1 MFLGLL
7 ILFVALALSGIA
19 AYYSIIGLTAIFAA
33 AVIPIIVMGGI
44 LEVAKLACTVW
55 LHQNWQRAR
64 FIMKLYLV
72 PAVAVLMF
80 ITSMGIFGF
89 LSKSHIEQ
97 SAMGTEQIEQVK
109 VIEDKLLR
117 AQAKVERWNAEIGRL
132 NRGETSGRIDGLIKR
147 EQDRIDKA
155 NKRIQPQIDAENAK
169 IKDFREQAAV
179 EVEQQNKRLRD
190 AQKRTRDDIDIAE
203 KRLAQLDKDVAAYT
217 SQGTVK
223 GGVFTADVDNVKKG
237 NQLRAQQKPERDE
250 LNKAINK
257 AKQTEIGVAS
267 RVQREITNINK
278 RLADQIKGV
287 EKNVDKIRA
296 SIKNT
301 IDSANA
307 NIAKYTLEA
316 GSSNK
321 NVDKRIAELELN
333 IENIQP
339 EIDGLREE
347 KFVFEKQYRQF
358 EAEVGPVKYIA
369 QLIYGDNPDQNLLE
383 AAVRWVIILIVAVF
397 DPLAIMMLLAAT
409 ETFAWRRQEKEN
421 LVETVTPMPSPMP
434 VEENSQE
441 PEPETK
447 PELAQTDQDGPADE
461 EPDKIGGENQSDGG
475 EDRVNIEEPNQDL
488 EQKKVERVLHVE
500 HIVLPEPEE
509 KTETYP
515 HAYENEYV
523 PNPEIEEEI
532 EQHALEHIANEPVEE
547 FVEQEEKIEEVLVE
561 RGFEDETD
569 SEIQQE
575 IDRDIDSHITE
586 EEIQA
591 VEEDIFEWKEE
602 DENDPHKRAKRI
614 WKRLNPNDTLKNH
627 ELQLNEGIIDELPW
641 QKYVDQKDEDLVEFA
656 NTTIGLERPTAPIKG
671 DTFIRTD
678 VYPNTLQKFNGD
690 IWIEIDKN
698 TTDGYITE
706 EYVQHLITKLGSGE
720 YDPEQLNDAER
731 KAIEDQLKKGDL

>member
-1 MFLGLL
+1 MLLGLL

-64 FIMKLYLV
+64 FVMKLYLV

-109 VIEDKLLR
+109 VIDDKLLR

-132 NRGETSGRIDGLIKR
+132 NRGETSGRIDGLITR
-147 EQDRIDKA
+147 EQERIDKA
-155 NKRIQPQIDAENAK
+155 NKRIQPQIDAENSK
-169 IKDFREQAAV
+169 VKGLRLQADKEIA
-179 EVEQQNKRLRD
+179 QQNKRLGD
-190 AQKRTRDDIDIAE
+190 AQKRTSADIDIAE

-217 SQGTVK
+217 SQGTTT

-237 NQLRAQQKPERDE
+237 NQLRASQKPERDQLE
-250 LNKAINK
+250 KAIAK
-257 AKQTEIGVAS
+257 AKRTEIGVAS

-278 RLADQIKGV
+278 RLAEQIKAV
-287 EKNVDKIRA
+287 EANVAKIRTG
-296 SIKNT
+296 ITKT

-321 NVDKRIAELELN
+321 NVDVRIKELELN

-339 EIDGLREE
+339 QIDGLREE

-409 ETFAWRRQEKEN
+409 ETFAWRRQDKETA
-421 LVETVTPMPSPMP
+421 VETVTTMPSPLP
-434 VEENSQE
+434 VEEVEEVQEQEAPDE
-441 PEPETK
+441 PEP
-447 PELAQTDQDGPADE
+447 DQPVEDGPTDE
-461 EPDKIGGENQSDGG
+461 EPDETRSEDKSDGG
-475 EDRVNIEEPNQDL
+475 ETGVDIEEPVKDPRPL
-488 EQKKVERVLHVE
+488 ERTLHVE
-500 HIVLPEPEE
+500 HIVLPEPDE
-509 KTETYP
+509 KVETY
-515 HAYENEYV
+515 HHEYENEYV
-523 PNPEIEEEI
+523 PNPEIEEEKVI
-532 EQHALEHIANEPVEE
+532 TQPVE
-547 FVEQEEKIEEVLVE
+547 VELPVEKTANIYNWQEDIKENTVVVNDGRQDEPIYVEEP
-561 RGFEDETD
+561 
-569 SEIQQE
+569 
-575 IDRDIDSHITE
+575 TE
-586 EEIQA
+586 EEVQA

-602 DENDPHKRAKRI
+602 DEDDPTKRAKRI
-614 WKRLNPNDTLKNH
+614 WKRLNPDDTLKN
-627 ELQLNEGIIDELPW
+627 NEQMLAHGEIDVLPW
-641 QKYVDQKDEDLVEFA
+641 EQYIDQPDEKLEEFA
-656 NTTIGLERPTAPIKG
+656 TNTFGDTFPTHPIKG
-671 DTFIRTD
+671 DTYVKTD
-678 VYPNTLQKFNGD
+678 VFPSTLHKFNGEA
-690 IWIEIDKN
+690 WIQVDKETSTSYVYN
-698 TTDGYITE
+698 EMYIKHIIE
-706 EYVQHLITKLGSGE
+706 KLGSGE
-720 YDPEQLNDAER
+720 YDPELLNDAER
-731 KAIEDQLKKGDL
+731 SAIEEQLKKDDL

>member
-1 MFLGLL
+1 MLLGLL

-64 FIMKLYLV
+64 FVMKLYLV

-109 VIEDKLLR
+109 VIDDKLLR

-132 NRGETSGRIDGLIKR
+132 NRGETSGRIDGLITR
-147 EQDRIDKA
+147 EQERIDKA
-155 NKRIQPQIDAENAK
+155 NKRIQPQIDAENSK
-169 IKDFREQAAV
+169 VKGLRLQADK
-179 EVEQQNKRLRD
+179 EIEQQNKRLGD
-190 AQKRTRDDIDIAE
+190 AQKRTSADITIAE

-217 SQGTVK
+217 SQGTTT

-237 NQLRAQQKPERDE
+237 NQLRASQKPERDALE
-250 LNKAINK
+250 KAIQK
-257 AKQTEIGVAS
+257 AKQSEIGVAS

-278 RLADQIKGV
+278 RLSEQIKVV
-287 EKNVDKIRA
+287 EANVAKIRTG
-296 SIKNT
+296 ITET

-321 NVDKRIAELELN
+321 NVDMRIKELELN

-339 EIDGLREE
+339 QIDGLREE

-409 ETFAWRRQEKEN
+409 ETFAWRRQDKEMA
-421 LVETVTPMPSPMP
+421 VETVTTMPSTLP
-434 VEENSQE
+434 VEEDKEEPEQEVAKE
-441 PEPETK
+441 PEP
-447 PELAQTDQDGPADE
+447 DQPVEDGPTDE
-461 EPDKIGGENQSDGG
+461 EPGETRSEDKSDGG
-475 EDRVNIEEPNQDL
+475 EIRVDTEEPNQDT
-488 EQKKVERVLHVE
+488 KTVERTLHVE
-500 HIVLPEPEE
+500 HIVLPPHDEPE
-509 KTETYP
+509 YI
-515 HAYENEYV
+515 
-523 PNPEIEEEI
+523 PNPEIEEE
-532 EQHALEHIANEPVEE
+532 EVETKVEVELPVEKTANIYNW
-547 FVEQEEKIEEVLVE
+547 QEEDIEENPVVVNVE
-561 RGFEDETD
+561 EP
-569 SEIQQE
+569 
-575 IDRDIDSHITE
+575 TE
-586 EEIQA
+586 EEIQQ
-591 VEEDIFEWKEE
+591 VEEDIFAWKEE
-602 DENDPHKRAKRI
+602 DEDDPHKRAKRI
-614 WKRLNPNDTLKNH
+614 WKRLNPDDTMKNQ
-627 ELQLNEGIIDELPW
+627 EQMLARGETNVLPW
-641 QKYVDQKDEDLVEFA
+641 EQYIDQPDEKLEQFA
-656 NTTIGLERPTAPIKG
+656 QSTFGDTFPTHPIKG
-671 DTFIRTD
+671 DTYVKTD
-678 VYPNTLQKFNGD
+678 IFPSTLHKFNGEV
-690 IWIEIDKN
+690 WITVDKETSN
-698 TTDGYITE
+698 SYVYNDMYI
-706 EYVQHLITKLGSGE
+706 QHLIEKLGSGE
-720 YDPEQLNDAER
+720 YDPELLNDAER
-731 KAIEDQLKKGDL
+731 SAIEEQLKKDDL